1 MRRILCLSFG
11 LLIAAPCF
19 AQSGAD
25 ALLDQLGEKPSD
37 KSGGSQQ
44 NLLGFKPISGDLF
57 QQQLGIQVLNNPK
70 LSFDIKQWA
79 QLIVDNE
86 FAKAAHLWTSIQ
98 MQIPADF
105 RHQAE
110 ASQLYL
116 LWKLGMAQ
124 TFFDQWVRNLANAE
138 YAQSTPE
145 MTLESMI
152 APHLDAWLLREGVVV
167 NTKEQTILDRLADN
181 KAIVATLRAYSSL
194 RRSAQAEQ
202 VLPKLRPENKL
213 TRHVANTV
221 VYERVKTG
229 DLKGAAKVLKV
240 SFEPAIEATRDVELL
255 AKHDLSIAR
264 ILYQAGQMKAAAEFY
279 KKIPNQSASYLAAR
293 EELAWV
299 YLRTGDTANL
309 RGELKALS
317 SPVFK
322 DRFHP
327 ETYLLRA
334 VSDLK
339 LCFYDQLDKDMKEFA
354 ESNAVWAK
362 RIDEALAATSA
373 PAPTQPDEYT
383 RMAELSV
390 KKLEAEVGKLADL
403 GQNSIGATLPAVGPQ
418 KHWTDYME
426 TAKANLEI
434 ARKRLGDE
442 YTRQWKN
449 QRTALQE
456 AIRKMRFVKVEY
468 MSQMRQ
474 LTADA
479 GMDTKKALASNS
491 TSVPASAVVKSETET
506 LNFPATT
513 EVWSDELFRLRSA
526 AQAQCLKKAGT
537 K

>member
-1 MRRILCLSFG
+1 MKRFLFLGFWLSS
-11 LLIAAPCF
+11 PCF

-25 ALLDQLGEKPSD
+25 ALLDQLGEKPPANT
-37 KSGGSQQ
+37 GAAQQ
-44 NLLGFKPISGDLF
+44 NMLGFRPITGDLF

-79 QLIVDNE
+79 AMIVDND
-86 FAKAAHLWTSIQ
+86 FQKAAHLWSSIQ
-98 MQIPADF
+98 LQIPADF

-124 TFFDQWVRNLANAE
+124 TFFDQWVRILANAE

-145 MTLESMI
+145 LTLESMI

-167 NTKEQTILDRLADN
+167 NAKEQTILEKLNDK
-181 KAIVATLRAYSSL
+181 KAIVATLRAYASF
-194 RRSAQAEQ
+194 RKSALAEE
-202 VLPKLRPENKL
+202 VLPLLRPDNKL
-213 TRHVANTV
+213 TRFVGSTV
-221 VYERVKTG
+221 VYNRVKSG
-229 DLKGAAKVLKV
+229 DLKGAAKVLKNAY
-240 SFEPAIEATRDVELL
+240 EPAIEATRDVELL
-255 AKHDLSIAR
+255 AKHDISIGR

-279 KKIPNQSASYLAAR
+279 KKVPNQSVSYLPAR

-299 YLRTGDTANL
+299 YLRTGDVANL

-334 VSDLK
+334 ISNLK
-339 LCFYDQLDKDMKEFA
+339 LCFYDQLDKDLKEFS
-354 ESNAVWAK
+354 ESNIEWAK
-362 RIDEALAATSA
+362 KIDSALAATTA
-373 PAPTQPDEYT
+373 PAPTQPDEYS

-390 KKLEAEVGKLADL
+390 RKIEGEIKKLEDL
-403 GQNSIGATLPAVGPQ
+403 GKNSIGATLPAVGPQ
-418 KHWTDYME
+418 KHWTDYLE
-426 TAKANLEI
+426 TAKATLEV
-434 ARKRLGDE
+434 AKKRMGDE
-442 YTRQWKN
+442 YARQWKN

-468 MSQMRQ
+468 MSQVRQ
-474 LTADA
+474 LA
-479 GMDTKKALASNS
+479 GGGGLDPKKSLASNS

-526 AQAQCLKKAGT
+526 AQAQCLKKAGG